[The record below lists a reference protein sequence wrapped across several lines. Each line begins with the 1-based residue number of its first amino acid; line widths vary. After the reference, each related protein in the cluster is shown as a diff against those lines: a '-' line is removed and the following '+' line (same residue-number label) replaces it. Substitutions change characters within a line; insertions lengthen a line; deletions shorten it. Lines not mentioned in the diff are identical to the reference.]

1 MKTRSTSA
9 LSSTASESSSTEDED
24 ITNNNND
31 TTAVDQY
38 FTDAH
43 IKRVNTIASEEND
56 KLNLNLGLPVDLTN
70 YTRRDISPTSI
81 VQKVLRPPIQT
92 FIRIFDWLLS
102 FIEGPLFI
110 FWSEHVPLWLRQKIT
125 FFAWTV
131 YLPIHKFFIGRRS
144 GLHRDVSYEYAALT
158 TAMWAGR
165 LVSIMVGCLNI
176 DVLFAILI
184 NMQPSSQFPITVKRM
199 RMSLSQLHVWH
210 PPDR

>member
-31 TTAVDQY
+31 TTAIDQY

-70 YTRRDISPTSI
+70 YTRRHISPTNI

-125 FFAWTV
+125 FFAWSI
-131 YLPIHKFFIGRRS
+131 YLPIHKLLIGRRS

-165 LVSIMVGCLNI
+165 LVSIFDWLLGYVYIVCL
-176 DVLFAILI
+176 LI
-184 NMQPSSQFPITVKRM
+184 SYVSFFSVPNHCQTNENVTQSVACLAST
-199 RMSLSQLHVWH
+199 
-210 PPDR
+210 

>member
-24 ITNNNND
+24 ITNND
-31 TTAVDQY
+31 TVDQY

-125 FFAWTV
+125 FFAWSI
-131 YLPIHKFFIGRRS
+131 YLPIHKLLIGRRS
-144 GLHRDVSYEYAALT
+144 GLHRDVSYEYHALT

-165 LVSIMVGCLNI
+165 LVSIYDWLIEYRCIFCNAHI
-176 DVLFAILI
+176 ICILFL
-184 NMQPSSQFPITVKRM
+184 SSQ
-199 RMSLSQLHVWH
+199 SQSNE
-210 PPDR
+210 

>member
-24 ITNNNND
+24 MTNND

-38 FTDAH
+38 FTDSH
-43 IKRVNTIASEEND
+43 IKKVNSIASEEND

-70 YTRRDISPTSI
+70 YTRRDIPPTSI

-125 FFAWTV
+125 FFAWSI
-131 YLPIHKFFIGRRS
+131 YLPIHKLFIGRRS
-144 GLHRDVSYEYAALT
+144 GLHRDVSYEYHALT

-165 LVSIMVGCLNI
+165 LVSIYNWLLLEYRSIIICYTHI
-176 DVLFAILI
+176 I
-184 NMQPSSQFPITVKRM
+184 SSF
-199 RMSLSQLHVWH
+199 LSVPNHSQTNENVTQSVACMAST
-210 PPDR
+210 

>member
-9 LSSTASESSSTEDED
+9 LSSTASESSSSTEDEG
-24 ITNNNND
+24 ITNND
-31 TTAVDQY
+31 TTSVDQY

-43 IKRVNTIASEEND
+43 IKRVNTIASEKND

-81 VQKVLRPPIQT
+81 AQKVLRPPIQT

-125 FFAWTV
+125 FIAWSI
-131 YLPIHKFFIGRRS
+131 YLPIHKLLIGRRS
-144 GLHRDVSYEYAALT
+144 GLHRDVSYEYHALT

-165 LVSIMVGCLNI
+165 LVSI
-176 DVLFAILI
+176 
-184 NMQPSSQFPITVKRM
+184 
-199 RMSLSQLHVWH
+199 
-210 PPDR
+210 

>member
-24 ITNNNND
+24 IINND
-31 TTAVDQY
+31 TTTVDQY

-43 IKRVNTIASEEND
+43 VKRVNTIASEEND

-125 FFAWTV
+125 FFAWSV
-131 YLPIHKFFIGRRS
+131 YLPIHKLLIGRRS
-144 GLHRDVSYEYAALT
+144 GLHRDVSYEYHALT

-165 LVSIMVGCLNI
+165 LVSVYDWLLEYQYIFCYTHSYVSFFSVSHHSQANENVTKSAACN
-176 DVLFAILI
+176 A
-184 NMQPSSQFPITVKRM
+184 PS
-199 RMSLSQLHVWH
+199 
-210 PPDR
+210 